1 MVTPAC
7 TTAVDSTGDRTP
19 THGQIVTEP
28 RSHGTVTD
36 PIRTDCLVP
45 GGEAR
50 PAQVD
55 PQGHPTDPGHDSAR
69 VKRQR
74 DGSRVGPLADRAGS
88 SASAPLE
95 LRRPVRRCAS
105 AANSP
110 PSRPAPVVN
119 RSRRCSSMNL
129 TIASTGGRAPPRRR
143 PRPSSRCVRPPQ
155 LTVLRLRISEQ
166 VLDQTDRPV
175 PHPLRILL
183 RVPARRHP
191 FAGSGP
197 PPDPGRSILTI
208 DAERPALPAAP
219 SRSRIETS
227 CPRRTTG
234 AWTAGT
240 HEPQGLSTR

>member
-183 RVPARRHP
+183 RVPARRHLSRDQ
-191 FAGSGP
+191 GLHQTLGGP
-197 PPDPGRSILTI
+197 YSQSTPRGPHCPQLRPEAASR
-208 DAERPALPAAP
+208 RPAPVARQAPGLPVP
-219 SRSRIETS
+219 TS
-227 CPRRTTG
+227 LRV
-234 AWTAGT
+234 
-240 HEPQGLSTR
+240 